1 MAQRETTKY
10 QRIMRKIIALS
21 VVLGV
26 LTVGQTMAQ
35 ETSAT
40 KVGKQEMSGPGVK
53 KRGTG
58 KVGPEATQNG
68 NMNPSDTRV
77 KFTEGSTSQ
86 GTASVP
92 SPGGAKGTNV
102 QVKRER
108 NTATSTEST
117 LGKTGSQRPT
127 STAAVEKEA
136 RTSDKNVSTG
146 YPQPTSLKQPG
157 NAMSPRQKV
166 RANTTRG
173 MGQRPDP
180 KPANN

>member
-1 MAQRETTKY
+1 MK
-10 QRIMRKIIALS
+10 KIIVFSIAF
-21 VVLGV
+21 GV

-35 ETSAT
+35 ETPAT
-40 KVGKQEMSGPGVK
+40 KAGKQEMSGPGVK
-53 KRGTG
+53 KRATG
-58 KVGPEATQNG
+58 KLGPEATQNG
-68 NMNPSDTRV
+68 NMNNTSTRV

-86 GTASVP
+86 GTASIP

-102 QVKRER
+102 RVNQKS

-117 LGKTGSQRPT
+117 SGKTGAQRPA
-127 STAAVEKEA
+127 STAAVQKEA

-146 YPQPTSLKQPG
+146 YPQPASVKQPG

-166 RANTTRG
+166 RAKTTRG

-180 KPANN
+180 KPADN